1 MQAITLD
8 QAGMALVERHR
19 RWWRREETLVTRV
32 EGEPLGTLW
41 LPLAGGGDAT
51 DDTLLT
57 PEMVDV
63 ERLVGVPREPGP
75 LDIVGD
81 TFAVVQP
88 FTRVPW
94 IEAILGNPVEA
105 LVQGG
110 SMRTHRVV
118 DAWED
123 WHGVAAH
130 RQDAWFRLLM
140 QITELLVERSGGRVA
155 TVAPILRGPSDL
167 AEAIL
172 GPELMIYSLYD
183 HPDRMRR
190 FLDEVTDLFIE
201 VNDGLLKRFAPV
213 AGGTV
218 SYFGIWAPGGV
229 VRTQC
234 DASAFFSAKLYRDWF
249 VAYDLRTCEG
259 ADTSIIH
266 LHSCSMH
273 TVDALLETPLP
284 HAIQVILEEGPN
296 VPSLQALM
304 PIFRRILEAKPL
316 LIEGRLTDDEV
327 AWLLDVLPPG
337 GLAITARRASW

>member
-1 MQAITLD
+1 
-8 QAGMALVERHR
+8 
-19 RWWRREETLVTRV
+19 
-32 EGEPLGTLW
+32 
-41 LPLAGGGDAT
+41 
-51 DDTLLT
+51 
-57 PEMVDV
+57 MVDV
-63 ERLVGVPREPGP
+63 ERLVGVPREPGL

-183 HPDRMRR
+183 HPDRMRW

-218 SYFGIWAPGGV
+218 SYFGIWASGGV
-229 VRTQC
+229 VRTQRC
-234 DASAFFSAKLYRDWF
+234 LGVLLGKLYRDWF

-304 PIFRRILEAKPL
+304 PIFRRILEAAAA
-316 LIEGRLTDDEV
+316 D
-327 AWLLDVLPPG
+327 
-337 GLAITARRASW
+337 